1 MVSPP
6 SVLPVLL
13 SVARAAG
20 PRPAGLASVGL
31 RRWRCRC
38 RRCCGAVV
46 GGAGCG
52 IAAGGAGVGVGSGAG
67 CVGCAACGAAA
78 IGAGGGV
85 GAGGVAA
92 DGVGVVTPA
101 GTFLTDGAEACGATG
116 CPLSLRSP

>member
-13 SVARAAG
+13 SAARAAG
-20 PRPAGLASVGL
+20 SQRARL
-31 RRWRCRC
+31 
-38 RRCCGAVV
+38 
-46 GGAGCG
+46 
-52 IAAGGAGVGVGSGAG
+52 GVGVGSGAG

-92 DGVGVVTPA
+92 AVGVGVVTPA